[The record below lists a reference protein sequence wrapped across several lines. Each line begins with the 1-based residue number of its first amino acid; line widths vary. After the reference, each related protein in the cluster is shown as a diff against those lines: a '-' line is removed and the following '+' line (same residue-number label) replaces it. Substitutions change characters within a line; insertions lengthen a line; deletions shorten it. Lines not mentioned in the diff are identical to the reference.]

1 VPSRSGRPAAER
13 RGFFSKYKPPYKYRQ
28 HQRSRDVLRES
39 AEHLPAV
46 LVDFFL
52 GRTGTVLGEQ
62 AVTGLLGLELL
73 PFRRLYRFLKD
84 MQCQSAKRDALSHG
98 FGFQSRFQIVREF
111 NGQVHGRLPLSRLT
125 PISMQVP
132 SVMTTVKLTIN
143 LD

>member
-1 VPSRSGRPAAER
+1 MSATPAIIQR
-13 RGFFSKYKPPYKYRQ
+13 FQTKSSFKVFSEAAK
-28 HQRSRDVLRES
+28 
-39 AEHLPAV
+39 HLPAV

-84 MQCQSAKRDALSHG
+84 MQCKSGKRDALSHG